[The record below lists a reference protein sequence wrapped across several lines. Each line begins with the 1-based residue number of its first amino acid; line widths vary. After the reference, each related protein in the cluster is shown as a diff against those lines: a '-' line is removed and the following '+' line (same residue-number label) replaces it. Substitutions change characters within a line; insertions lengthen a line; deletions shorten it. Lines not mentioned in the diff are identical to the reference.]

1 MTDRISRR
9 SVLGSAAGLAVAARS
24 PALAKAGK
32 PDRPNIL
39 WIVSE
44 DNNPLIGAYG
54 DELAHTPTIDAL
66 AQKGLLF
73 RNVYSNA
80 PVCAPSRF
88 GILTGVYPESCAP
101 ANQMRAVATLPKDFR
116 TIPN

>member
-1 MTDRISRR
+1 MGRKAI
-9 SVLGSAAGLAVAARS
+9 AGTT
-24 PALAKAGK
+24 
-32 PDRPNIL
+32 PDSRPNIL

-44 DNNPLIGAYG
+44 DNNPYVGAYG
-54 DELAHTPTIDAL
+54 DRLAHTPTIDGL
-66 AQKGLLF
+66 AKKGLLF

-101 ANQMRAVATLPKDFR
+101 ANQMRAMAQFPSSLR
-116 TIPN
+116 HIPN